1 MTTENPWDTE
11 EFKAYATHVR
21 TTLVPMIEGGAIGA
35 SIVPVNPEDVDV
47 KFAVEL
53 GLMIMMD
60 KPIILIVQPGT
71 KLSGH
76 LVRAADEI
84 VELGPN
90 MGEAIHAFA
99 AKQGLTEEEAR

>member
-1 MTTENPWDTE
+1 MTENPWGTE
-11 EFKAYATHVR
+11 EFKAYTTHVR
-21 TTLVPMIEGGAIGA
+21 TELVPMIEGSGIGA
-35 SIVPVNPEDVDV
+35 AIVPVNPKDVDV

-71 KLSGH
+71 KLPEH

-84 VELGPN
+84 VELGPH
-90 MGEAIHAFA
+90 MGEAIQAFA
-99 AKQGLTEEEAR
+99 AKQGLTEEGAQ